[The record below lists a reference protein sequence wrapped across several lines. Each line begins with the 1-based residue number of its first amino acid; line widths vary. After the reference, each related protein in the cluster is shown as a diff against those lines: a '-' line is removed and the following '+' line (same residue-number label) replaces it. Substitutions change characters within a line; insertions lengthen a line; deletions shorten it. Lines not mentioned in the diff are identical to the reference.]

1 MVAKCHY
8 QVEYFDNPIYLFRM
22 TLYPEGKKQI
32 GQDILGLGEQARMN
46 HPSTVDGNWEWRLK
60 PDLLTPE
67 IIRKLKEMTEIYGRS
82 QEMK

>member
-32 GQDILGLGEQARMN
+32 GQDILGLEEQARMN
-46 HPSTVDGNWEWRLK
+46 QPSTLEGNWEWRLK
-60 PDLLTPE
+60 PELL
-67 IIRKLKEMTEIYGRS
+67 IKIS
-82 QEMK
+82 